1 MPDLRWG
8 LTIPVTGIPLAE
20 HGDLLRRIEAAGY
33 DDLWTSE
40 TAGYDGFTP
49 LALAAAQTSRL
60 RLATGVV
67 NPFTRGPAVLAQHCA
82 ALADASGGGLP
93 LRPRPASDRLL
104 QRLERRPVA
113 EPPSPPAAGV

>member
-49 LALAAAQTSRL
+49 LALAAGQTSRL

-67 NPFTRGPAVLAQHCA
+67 NPFTRGPAGLAPHRA
-82 ALADASGGGLP
+82 APAPAPGGRLV
-93 LRPRPASDRLL
+93 LRPRSSSHLVV
-104 QRLERRPVA
+104 QRLDRGALP
-113 EPPSPPAAGV
+113 